1 MIMNDYCLLF
11 RALLPVSLQEILA
24 GGPTCRLYV
33 KNLAR
38 QVEEEVS
45 CHLSSGFFTPK
56 PCLVLLSFEA

>member
-1 MIMNDYCLLF
+1 MTIVYYSERCCLSAF
-11 RALLPVSLQEILA
+11 KRYSP

-38 QVEEEVS
+38 QVDEEVS